1 MLGYEPVLEK
11 KIRGKPVLGDAITCL
26 MSHSEIMFY
35 SEINLV
41 LEIDSLLT
49 IRTPLEAMSLFFMWL

>member
-26 MSHSEIMFY
+26 IPVDY
-35 SEINLV
+35 IAPYYIDALLLGGKNLDTR
-41 LEIDSLLT
+41 E
-49 IRTPLEAMSLFFMWL
+49 